1 MQMNEV
7 LAGIEDAFGAETP
20 FSDAPLTEDDIA
32 VLNRVFGDQGYQQ
45 YLQDQVNRQV
55 IRDYLLNAVVLG
67 HIDDHGLATIKRRA
81 GSTEGRSALS
91 LHMVMRSVEE
101 ASDLAAECSGSL
113 RMMRPVPGSPPQLE
127 LIPN

>member
-1 MQMNEV
+1 MNEV

-20 FSDAPLTEDDIA
+20 FSEAPLAEADVM
-32 VLNRVFGDQGYQQ
+32 VLNRVFGDHGYQQ

-67 HIDDHGLATIKRRA
+67 HVDGEDLAAIKRRA
-81 GSTEGRSALS
+81 GSSEGRSALS
-91 LHMVMRSVEE
+91 LHMIMRSVEE
-101 ASDLAAECSGSL
+101 APELARECSGSL
-113 RMMRPVPGSPPQLE
+113 RMLRPVPGSPPQLE